1 MEETHLWPAPMLNIL
16 AVFTKIGHPLKK
28 FINISVSRL
37 THVSHRSITVFMRL
51 HQSRLPRLSFY
62 RQLHVVPGVR
72 SALLNNRCH
81 EYGYVGNVLS
91 QGQERKKYDWT
102 FDSKEPDSGTHI
114 LPTARQGLVQLR
126 SGTREIWVQR

>member
-1 MEETHLWPAPMLNIL
+1 
-16 AVFTKIGHPLKK
+16 
-28 FINISVSRL
+28 
-37 THVSHRSITVFMRL
+37 VSHRSIKVFMRL

-126 SGTREIWVQR
+126 SGTREIWVQC